1 MNYVIKN
8 GFDTVKDTINAE
20 KQIETLLLKLFDKEE
35 VSLN

>member
-8 GFDTVKDTINAE
+8 GFDTVKEEIDAE
-20 KQIETLLLKLFDKEE
+20 KQIETLLLKLFESEE

>member
-8 GFDTVKDTINAE
+8 GFDTVKDSIDAE
-20 KQIETLLLKLFDKEE
+20 KQIETLLNKIFEKEE